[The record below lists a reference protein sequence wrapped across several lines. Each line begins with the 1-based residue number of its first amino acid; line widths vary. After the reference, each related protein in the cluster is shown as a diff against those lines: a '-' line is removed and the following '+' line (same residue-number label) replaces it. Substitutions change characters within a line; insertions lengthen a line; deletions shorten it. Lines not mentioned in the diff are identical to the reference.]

1 MGIDYREHRMKVR
14 SSQMNRR
21 LMTFVAPSLMLFLV
35 WVSGTNLLERGPATG
50 LAYFLAILSGVA
62 AYTYPGWN
70 K

>member
-1 MGIDYREHRMKVR
+1 MKVR

-21 LMTFVAPSLMLFLV
+21 LMTFVAPSLMLFLA
-35 WVSGTNLLERGPATG
+35 WVSGTNLLERGPDTG
-50 LAYFLAILSGVA
+50 LAYFLTILSGVA